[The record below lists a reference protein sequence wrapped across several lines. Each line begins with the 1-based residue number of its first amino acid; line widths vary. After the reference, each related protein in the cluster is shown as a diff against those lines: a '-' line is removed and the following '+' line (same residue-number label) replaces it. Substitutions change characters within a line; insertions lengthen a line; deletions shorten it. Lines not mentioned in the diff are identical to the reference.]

1 MDLNMQIGRNLRQL
15 RQERNL
21 NISQLAELCGV
32 SGVMLSQIE
41 KGTANPTINTIWK
54 IANGLKLPYTVLLE
68 PPPEAAAVIIPDEA
82 EMQYSPDGNCR
93 VFCYLPVSRQCKYEI
108 FSLEVEPGKTYSS
121 PGHPPRSRELVIVSE
136 GEIEISIGGQTYPL
150 QKGEALA
157 FSAGMPHEYHN
168 TGTQRLKLFL
178 LNDYTDV

>member
-54 IANGLKLPYTVLLE
+54 IANGLKLPYTILME
-68 PPPEAAAVIIPDEA
+68 PPQETVSVITPDEA
-82 EMQYSPDGNCR
+82 EMQYSLDGNCR
-93 VFCYLPVSRQCKYEI
+93 IFCYLPVSQRRKYEI
-108 FSLEVEPGKTYSS
+108 CSLEVEPEETYIS
-121 PGHPPRSRELVIVSE
+121 PGHPPRSRELAIVSE